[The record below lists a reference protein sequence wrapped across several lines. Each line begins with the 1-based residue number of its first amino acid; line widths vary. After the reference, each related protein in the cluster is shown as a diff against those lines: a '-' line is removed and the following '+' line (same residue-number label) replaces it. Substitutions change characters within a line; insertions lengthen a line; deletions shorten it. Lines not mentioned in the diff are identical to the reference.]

1 MGFPGDRAYTNWSR
15 AAAIIMGMSDVTW
28 RVVVTGIGALCAL
41 LAMGV
46 PVAADSF
53 SSTNFKIDASVAAPF
68 GGQPGSTNY
77 KMVISGGEVT
87 ADSEAS
93 TSYKIA
99 HGYVAQLHQ
108 SIDIS
113 IVQNPVNL
121 GTVVPGTSNTAT
133 LTANIFTD
141 APSYGLYINQN
152 NDLTDGG
159 NTIPGIS
166 GGTIALPAAWTE
178 GTTKGLGFTIT
189 GAPTAIDSKWGTN
202 PNYSYA
208 AIPGSSTNFY
218 TRAGYSGGTQ
228 DTVTLQPRLDVTTSQ
243 PTGTYTNAVTLTA
256 TIVP

>member
-1 MGFPGDRAYTNWSR
+1 MIMSKVTRGV
-15 AAAIIMGMSDVTW
+15 AAIS
-28 RVVVTGIGALCAL
+28 IGALCAF
-41 LAMGV
+41 LAMSA

-68 GGQPGSTNY
+68 GGQLGSSNY
-77 KMVISGGEVT
+77 KMVVSGGEAT
-87 ADSEAS
+87 ADSETSA
-93 TSYKIA
+93 SYKIA

-121 GTVVPGTSNTAT
+121 GTVVPGVSNTAT
-133 LTANIFTD
+133 LTAHIFTD

-152 NDLTDGG
+152 NDLTNGG

-166 GGTIALPAAWTE
+166 GGTIASPAVWTE

-189 GAPTAIDSKWGTN
+189 GAPTAVDSKWGTN
-202 PNYSYA
+202 PNYNYA
-208 AIPGSSTNFY
+208 AIPNSSTNFY
-218 TRAGYSGGTQ
+218 TRSGFSGGTQ
-228 DTVTLQPRLDVTTSQ
+228 DTVMLQPRLDVATSQ
-243 PTGTYTNAVTLTA
+243 PSGAYANTVTLTA